1 MRRRPPR
8 STRTDTLFPYTTLF
22 RSKAASAVVAGTRVQ
37 LDRARIVAP
46 IGGRIGKSSVT
57 QGALVT
63 ANQAAALATVQQL
76 DPIYVDVT
84 QSSSELLRL
93 RRELAAGNLERNGPT
108 PVTILLEDGSE
119 FSHKGTLE
127 FSEVS
132 VDPSTGSFNLRI
144 RVDNPDHILMPGMY
158 VRAVLDAGMRQ
169 DAILAPMQGIA
180 RDPTGNPTA
189 MVVNADGVVEIGR

>member
-1 MRRRPPR
+1 MRISDWSSDVCSSDLELVKISAVSRQDN
-8 STRTDTLFPYTTLF
+8 DTPIAAQ
-22 RSKAASAVVAGTRVQ
+22 RQAEADVKAASAVVAGTRVQ

-108 PVTILLEDGSE
+108 
-119 FSHKGTLE
+119 
-127 FSEVS
+127 
-132 VDPSTGSFNLRI
+132 
-144 RVDNPDHILMPGMY
+144 
-158 VRAVLDAGMRQ
+158 
-169 DAILAPMQGIA
+169 
-180 RDPTGNPTA
+180 
-189 MVVNADGVVEIGR
+189 

>member
-84 QSSSELLRL
+84 QSRDRKSTRLNSS
-93 RRELAAGNLERNGPT
+93 N
-108 PVTILLEDGSE
+108 
-119 FSHKGTLE
+119 
-127 FSEVS
+127 
-132 VDPSTGSFNLRI
+132 
-144 RVDNPDHILMPGMY
+144 
-158 VRAVLDAGMRQ
+158 
-169 DAILAPMQGIA
+169 
-180 RDPTGNPTA
+180 
-189 MVVNADGVVEIGR
+189 

>member
-76 DPIYVDVT
+76 DPIYVAVT

-93 RRELAAGNLERNGPT
+93 RRELAAGNLERNAP
-108 PVTILLEDGSE
+108 PLVTLLPEDGRE
-119 FSHKGTLE
+119 FSHK
-127 FSEVS
+127 EV
-132 VDPSTGSFNLRI
+132 GR
-144 RVDNPDHILMPGMY
+144 DH
-158 VRAVLDAGMRQ
+158 V
-169 DAILAPMQGIA
+169 
-180 RDPTGNPTA
+180 
-189 MVVNADGVVEIGR
+189 